1 MLYAGGVD
9 VGSTQTKAI
18 VVDEEGRI
26 VGRSLMPTGANVV
39 LIAVEAFS
47 AALEQG
53 GIAEEDVKYVI
64 GTGYG
69 RYRVEFGD
77 DQVTEIVCHARGAAN
92 MFPRTETVIDMGG
105 QDTKAIRV
113 RPGGDVLDFCMND
126 KCAAGTG
133 RFLQSAAA
141 ALEIELGDLGPT
153 ARRGTQPVRISTTC
167 TVFAE
172 SEVLSWLGRGR
183 KIEDILLGVHQSIG
197 KRSFGLLKRVGLE
210 GEITFTGGV
219 TRNVAMVA
227 ALEELIG
234 GPLNVSEESHFMGA
248 LGAALIARE
257 RALGAAIGVEGTIT
271 AGEGA
276 A

>member
-77 DQVTEIVCHARGAAN
+77 DQASTPSEFAHWHN
-92 MFPRTETVIDMGG
+92 
-105 QDTKAIRV
+105 IR
-113 RPGGDVLDFCMND
+113 P
-126 KCAAGTG
+126 TPP
-133 RFLQSAAA
+133 AAA
-141 ALEIELGDLGPT
+141 CINIVSPA
-153 ARRGTQPVRISTTC
+153 
-167 TVFAE
+167 
-172 SEVLSWLGRGR
+172 
-183 KIEDILLGVHQSIG
+183 
-197 KRSFGLLKRVGLE
+197 
-210 GEITFTGGV
+210 FT
-219 TRNVAMVA
+219 R
-227 ALEELIG
+227 
-234 GPLNVSEESHFMGA
+234 
-248 LGAALIARE
+248 
-257 RALGAAIGVEGTIT
+257 
-271 AGEGA
+271 
-276 A
+276 